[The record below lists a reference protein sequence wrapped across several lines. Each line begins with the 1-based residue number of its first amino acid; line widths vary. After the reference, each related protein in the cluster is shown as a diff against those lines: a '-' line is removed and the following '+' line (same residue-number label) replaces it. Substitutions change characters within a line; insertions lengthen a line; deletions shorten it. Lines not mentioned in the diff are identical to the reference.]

1 MDPFKQAVDR
11 AHDVLRVLHYDRRG
25 DHFVNVNRAGA
36 EAIHTS
42 TIATIVH
49 AALGFPAAAQA
60 AEPREITDAEIDG
73 LLFTELGF
81 GRKVGYFRRS
91 EMREIVRTVIALAN
105 GRGA

>member
-49 AALGFPAAAQA
+49 AALTPPPVEQQHGIKS
-60 AEPREITDAEIDG
+60 AEGKAP
-73 LLFTELGF
+73 
-81 GRKVGYFRRS
+81 
-91 EMREIVRTVIALAN
+91 
-105 GRGA
+105 